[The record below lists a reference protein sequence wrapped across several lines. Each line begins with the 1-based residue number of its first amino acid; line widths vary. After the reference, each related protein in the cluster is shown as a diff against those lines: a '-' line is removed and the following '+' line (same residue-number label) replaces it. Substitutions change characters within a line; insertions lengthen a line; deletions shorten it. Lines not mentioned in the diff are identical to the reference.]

1 MSEGEYLKRC
11 ERVQSERQRFSQW
24 LRDNGHDRQWTFAQ
38 QHAAWQAWRQ
48 CTLDVQPKATA

>member
-1 MSEGEYLKRC
+1 MSEGEYLKRY
-11 ERVQSERQRFSQW
+11 ERVQSERQRFSEW
-24 LRDNGHDRQWTFAQ
+24 LKANHTDWTFAQ